1 MLQHLSSLLDLYLSL
16 NTLSL
21 GGWVSGTTDQCH
33 ATRQRVHARLH
44 VELTGAARV
53 TTTAPVLHGAWLKP
67 GAHVNAVGACRS
79 DWREVSK
86 QQCYRGDGLSRF
98 QACLRGHILLIGYS
112 GKEQP

>member
-79 DWREVSK
+79 DWREVSE
-86 QQCYRGDGLSRF
+86 QLYFDSSLSGL
-98 QACLRGHILLIGYS
+98 QWQGTGLAGLLG
-112 GKEQP
+112 QDAV